1 MKSAIFGKRGFSDE
15 VATREQASSRD
26 RSANGLQ
33 IVYSRTRVVDV
44 DPKVLHD
51 NCLVTTARDDATL
64 NSYKMLRTQVLQ
76 RMAVK
81 GWRSLAV
88 TSARAGEG
96 KSLTATNLAITLA
109 LDANHT
115 VLLVDADMRRPS
127 ISRLFGCGHLPGL
140 RDCLLD
146 DIPVEEVL
154 FSPGI
159 PRLVI
164 LPGGTPVGGSSELL
178 SLPKTADM
186 IEELKNRYPERI
198 VIFDLPPL
206 LDTDDSLVLSPFV
219 DAVLLVVEDGK
230 TTRDDLQHAIHLLG
244 NLPVIGTVLNKG
256 TDSKQ
261 RSYG

>member
-1 MKSAIFGKRGFSDE
+1 MKSATLGKRGFADE
-15 VATREQASSRD
+15 APSRENELPRL
-26 RSANGLQ
+26 RPANGMQ

-44 DPKVLHD
+44 DPKVLHS

-76 RMAVK
+76 RMAAK
-81 GWRSLAV
+81 GWKSLAV

-127 ISRLFGCGHLPGL
+127 IARLFGCAQLPGL

-146 DIPVEEVL
+146 DIPVEDVL

-164 LPGGTPVGGSSELL
+164 LPGGAPVGGSSELL
-178 SLPKTADM
+178 TLPKTSDM
-186 IEELKNRYPERI
+186 IEELKNRYSERI

-206 LDTDDSLVLSPFV
+206 LDTDDSLAFAPFV

-230 TTRDDLQHAIHLLG
+230 TTRDDLQQAVQLLG
-244 NLPVIGTVLNKG
+244 DLPVLGTILNKCK
-256 TDSKQ
+256 DVKLPK
-261 RSYG
+261 YE

>member
-1 MKSAIFGKRGFSDE
+1 MKSAAVGKESLIEDANVRGISPRGPRPE
-15 VATREQASSRD
+15 
-26 RSANGLQ
+26 NGLQ
-33 IVYSRTRVVDV
+33 IIYNRTRTIDV
-44 DPKVLHD
+44 DARVFHHSR
-51 NCLVTTARDDATL
+51 LVTTKGDDPTL
-64 NSYKMLRTQVLQ
+64 NAYKMLRTQVLQ
-76 RMAVK
+76 RMAAK

-109 LDANHT
+109 LDTNHT

-127 ISRLFGCGHLPGL
+127 IARLFGCGQMPGL

-146 DIPVEEVL
+146 DLPVEDVL

-159 PRLVI
+159 SRLVI
-164 LPGGTPVGGSSELL
+164 LPGGAPVRGSSELL
-178 SLPKTADM
+178 TLPKTRAM
-186 IEELKNRYPERI
+186 IEELKHRYPERI

-230 TTRDDLQHAIHLLG
+230 TPRDDLRQAVHLLG
-244 NLPVIGTVLNKG
+244 NLPIIGTVLNKSQ
-256 TDSKQ
+256 DSGL
-261 RSYG
+261 RVYS